1 MITLFEGLPVP
12 STPPSP
18 SPPAALESVSSSEV
32 RSARPAEPATQPRV
46 TAPGASA
53 RGPLSRQIQPSPGS
67 ASSLPW
73 REELAARVESFRRRR
88 ARLKEAFDPA
98 CASAPTGRGEASAGG
113 PEPEFDFEVAG
124 GLENEPEIDA
134 DLSPGPPASPE
145 IEGSLLASSGPEID
159 GGVPEAQLLEKTG
172 AGLRIL
178 SAAAVEAGEL
188 SIDHPGLPVRQAGLE
203 SKPFDSAHASTSRTN
218 PVPTSGRVDPLE
230 ILVEPSPAAPEIV
243 AAGAALPSLP
253 VAPLGRRFLAGMADA
268 LILLCA
274 AGLFALVFW
283 RAGGSLSHQPL
294 NFLVLAVIAAFFIFI
309 YFGLFTAITASTP
322 GLLWMGLEVRSFEG
336 EYPAAR
342 ESFWRAFGYLISIA
356 GLMLGF
362 VWTLVDSEKLSWHDR
377 ISNTFLTVSPG
388 RS

>member
-1 MITLFEGLPVP
+1 MLTLFEGLPVP
-12 STPPSP
+12 SPPPSP
-18 SPPAALESVSSSEV
+18 SPPAALEPVSSSEV
-32 RSARPAEPATQPRV
+32 PSARPAERATQPRE
-46 TAPGASA
+46 TALGASP
-53 RGPLSRQIQPSPGS
+53 RGSLPPQTQPSPGS
-67 ASSLPW
+67 AASLPW

-88 ARLKEAFDPA
+88 ARLKEGFDPA
-98 CASAPTGRGEASAGG
+98 PTGWGEASAGG
-113 PEPEFDFEVAG
+113 PGPEFDVEVAG
-124 GLENEPEIDA
+124 GLETEPEIDA
-134 DLSPGPPASPE
+134 DLSHGPLASPE
-145 IEGSLLASSGPEID
+145 IEGSLLPSSGPEID
-159 GGVPEAQLLEKTG
+159 GGVPEAQHLEKTG

-188 SIDHPGLPVRQAGLE
+188 PIDLPALE
-203 SKPFDSAHASTSRTN
+203 VE
-218 PVPTSGRVDPLE
+218 PVE
-230 ILVEPSPAAPEIV
+230 ILAQPAAPAVVGPEV
-243 AAGAALPSLP
+243 LPLGLP
-253 VAPLGRRFLAGMADA
+253 VAPLGRRFLAGMADV

-274 AGLFALVFW
+274 AALFALVFW
-283 RAGGSLSHQPL
+283 RAGGSLSPRPL
-294 NFLVLAVIAAFFIFI
+294 NYLVVALIAAFFVFI